1 MPSRSWAVV
10 RKVCAASRTLGAV
23 ALGEAFFDKRGG
35 VAESD
40 GGVSR
45 EEAEARAFAWCIVEW
60 LNRGPIRSVGGPLL
74 REAEPVERQPY
85 ELPAMILSVRARLI
99 RCFFGDIIISA
110 VPTTSAD
117 NSASR

>member
-1 MPSRSWAVV
+1 MSAIEALKAARAAGIRLGIDSKDLTLEAAAAPPPAVLHLVITSRGWN
-10 RKVCAASRTLGAV
+10 RCAV

-60 LNRGPIRSVGGPLL
+60 LNRNPVRSPAGRCSWL
-74 REAEPVERQPY
+74 RP
-85 ELPAMILSVRARLI
+85 SRAR
-99 RCFFGDIIISA
+99 
-110 VPTTSAD
+110 P
-117 NSASR
+117 